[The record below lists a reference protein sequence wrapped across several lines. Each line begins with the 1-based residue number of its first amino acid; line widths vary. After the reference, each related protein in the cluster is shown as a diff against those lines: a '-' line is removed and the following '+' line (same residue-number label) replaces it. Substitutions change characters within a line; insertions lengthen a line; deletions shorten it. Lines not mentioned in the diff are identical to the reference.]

1 MCGLFVE
8 STAIDN
14 RPPTL
19 PVVTALIFDHEE
31 EKYMKRYMRGK

>member
-14 RPPTL
+14 PPSTS

-31 EKYMKRYMRGK
+31 AEVHEEVHAR

>member
-14 RPPTL
+14 RAPTS
-19 PVVTALIFDHEE
+19 PVVTALIFDHEGADVHE
-31 EKYMKRYMRGK
+31 EVHVR